1 MDTINKP
8 SVPSS
13 AWYQAVTLMERIA
26 SLSSVKRTTENSK
39 IDTNLAERRRERWQS
54 QPPFN
59 TDSYFAQRLAMDGMT
74 EDEFISLLGEPIE
87 AVKTRLPDV
96 PDWLQ
101 ELADGWANYTDTDT
115 RVILPPEEL
124 GEQKEVGFLYV
135 IEPLINQGI
144 ERLKKGIESL
154 IQNQSDLPFDPNT
167 VAGLLFANLPG
178 ELLWRLSRTMVL
190 ELNVARLQGQLQ
202 GETAEARFFSFLQR
216 LRDFQ
221 GNSCAYGDIAL
232 SLLQEYPVLAR
243 QVVICINHWLTFSL
257 EFIQYLC
264 DDWEAICT
272 TFTPEAD
279 PGVLVQIDTGAGDKH
294 RGGRSVIIATFSSG
308 FQIVYKP
315 KSLAIDVHFQELLTW
330 LNERG
335 NHPPFRTLNVINRHT
350 YGWVEF
356 VRIKPC
362 NSPEAV
368 ERFYQRQGGY
378 LALLYAVGATDFH
391 QENLIA
397 VGEDPVLIDLESL
410 FHPESEEF
418 DTQKSL
424 FVASKRMVDSVLR
437 VGLLPQRIWA
447 NRESEGVDISGLGGA
462 AGQMTP
468 NPVPSWVGM
477 GTDEMRLTKQRKAM
491 PGSQNR
497 PKLNHTEV
505 NVLDYT
511 DAIATGFTEVYQLLL
526 NHRDE
531 LLSDNG
537 ILAQFAE
544 DEVRVILRPTQTYGL
559 ILQDSF
565 HPDLLRNALD
575 RDRFFDRLWQEVPRR
590 PNLIK
595 IIPAERD
602 DLWQGDIPMFTTRP
616 NSRHLWNSANQQIT
630 DFFTESGMT
639 RVQRRLQQLSEEDLT
654 RQLWF
659 IQASLTT
666 LSVDADRAGWTTY
679 NFKET
684 QTPVTRQQLLAAACR
699 IGDRLETLALRGE
712 EDVTWLGLTLIKAR
726 HWTLLPLGMDLYDG
740 IPGIALFLAYLGAIA
755 KEERY
760 TQLAR
765 VALRS
770 IQHNIK
776 ESPASIPLIGGF
788 SGWGGIIYT
797 FTHLSVLWQQSEL
810 LAEAE
815 RLLDHLAERIEGD
828 EQFDIISGA
837 AGCIGSLLSLYRCN
851 PSQRILDTAI
861 QCGDRLLACAQK
873 MTVGIGWKPV
883 GVGKKPLTG
892 FSHGAAGIAWVL
904 LELAAVTGEERFQEA
919 AQNAIAYERSLFS
932 PDVGNWSDLREFETT
947 VLSGSQGQINYMTAW
962 CHGATG
968 IGLARLRSLPY
979 LKDTETR
986 AEIDTA
992 LKTTLTQGFGMN
1004 HSLCHGDLG
1013 NLELLLQAS
1022 LTLNDSQWQEHL
1034 NRLSAMILH
1043 SIDEYGWLCG
1053 VPLGVETPGLMTG
1066 LAGIGYQLLRLAQ
1079 PDYIPSV
1086 LVLES
1091 PELNNSH

>member
-1 MDTINKP
+1 MDTMDKP
-8 SVPSS
+8 SFSSS
-13 AWYQAVTLMERIA
+13 AWYQAVTLMERMA
-26 SLSSVKRTTENSK
+26 SLSSVERNTENSK
-39 IDTNLAERRRERWQS
+39 VDTNLAERRRERWQS

-59 TDSYFAQRLAMDGMT
+59 TDSYFAQRLAIDGMT
-74 EDEFISLLGEPIE
+74 EDELIYLLGEPIE
-87 AVKTRLPDV
+87 AVKNRLPDV

-101 ELADGWANYTDTDT
+101 ELADGFANYQETNTS
-115 RVILPPEEL
+115 VIPPPEEL
-124 GEQKEVGFLYV
+124 GEQKEAGFLYA

-167 VAGLLFANLPG
+167 VARLLFANLPG

-190 ELNVARLQGQLQ
+190 ELNVARLQGQLE

-216 LRDFQ
+216 LRD
-221 GNSCAYGDIAL
+221 CDIAL

-243 QVVICINHWLTFSL
+243 QVVICINYWVTFSL
-257 EFIQYLC
+257 EFIQHLC
-264 DDWEAICT
+264 ADWEAICT

-279 PGVLVQIDTGAGDKH
+279 PGVLVQLDTGAGDKH
-294 RGGRSVIIATFSSG
+294 RGGRSVIIAKFSSD

-315 KSLAIDVHFQELLTW
+315 KSLAIDVHFQQLLTW

-335 NHPPFRTLNVINRHT
+335 NHPPFRTLKVINRHT

-356 VRIKPC
+356 VHTQPC
-362 NSPEAV
+362 NSPDAV
-368 ERFYQRQGGY
+368 QRFYQRQGGY

-391 QENLIA
+391 KENLIA

-418 DTQKSL
+418 DSQKSL
-424 FVASKRMVDSVLR
+424 FVASKKIVDSVLR

-447 NRESEGVDISGLGGA
+447 NRESEGVDLSGLGGA
-462 AGQMTP
+462 VGQMTP

-477 GTDEMRLTKQRKAM
+477 GTDEMRLTKERKAM

-497 PKLNHTEV
+497 PKLNDTEV

-531 LLSDNG
+531 LLSDNS
-537 ILAQFAE
+537 ILARFAE

-559 ILQDSF
+559 LLQDSF

-590 PNLIK
+590 PHLTK
-595 IIPAERD
+595 VIPAERD

-616 NSRHLWNSANQQIT
+616 NSRHLWNSANQQIA

-639 RVQRRLQQLSEEDLT
+639 LVQRRLQQLSEADLT

-666 LSVDADRAGWTTY
+666 LSVDGDKAGWTRY
-679 NFKET
+679 HLKET
-684 QTPVTRQQLLAAACR
+684 QTPVTREHLLAAACQ
-699 IGDRLETLALRGE
+699 IGDRIETLALRGE

-755 KEERY
+755 KEKRY

-765 VALRS
+765 VALSS
-770 IQHNIK
+770 IQHLIG
-776 ESPASIPLIGGF
+776 ESPSSIPSIGGF

-797 FTHLSVLWQQSEL
+797 LTHLSVLWQQPEL

-815 RLLDHLAERIEGD
+815 GLLDHLTEQIEQD
-828 EQFDIISGA
+828 EQFDVIGGA

-861 QCGDRLLACAQK
+861 QCGDRLLAGAQT
-873 MTVGIGWKPV
+873 MAVGMGWMPV

-892 FSHGAAGIAWVL
+892 FSHGAAGIAWAL

-919 AQNAIAYERSLFS
+919 ALYAIAYERSLFS
-932 PDVGNWSDLREFETT
+932 PDVGNWPDLREFETT
-947 VLSGSQGQINYMTAW
+947 VLSGNPGQVNYMTAW
-962 CHGATG
+962 CHGAMG
-968 IGLARLRSLPY
+968 IGLARLRSMSY
-979 LKDTETR
+979 LNDTETR

-1013 NLELLLQAS
+1013 NVELLLQAS

-1034 NRLSAMILH
+1034 NRLSAMIFH

-1079 PDYIPSV
+1079 PDQVPSI
-1086 LVLES
+1086 LLLE
-1091 PELNNSH
+1091 PTLLNNSP